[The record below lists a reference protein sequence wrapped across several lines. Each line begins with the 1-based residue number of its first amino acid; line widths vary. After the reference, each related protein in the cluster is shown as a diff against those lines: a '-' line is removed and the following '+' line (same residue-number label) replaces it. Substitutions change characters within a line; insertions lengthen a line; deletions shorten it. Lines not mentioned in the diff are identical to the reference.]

1 LSPFG
6 VIALYIFKKFCQIF
20 FWFGQ
25 LRTRL
30 RFFCGELLR
39 RAYGAVYKCKRI
51 EDDKLVAVKLVPV
64 GLRTSAKKKKN
75 GIPKDKFFFFLMS
88 DSCCEITS

>member
-1 LSPFG
+1 MVDCLLSASLPF
-6 VIALYIFKKFCQIF
+6 IFSKNFAKFF

-64 GLRTSAKKKKN
+64 GLRAPAKKKKMAFQ
-75 GIPKDKFFFFLMS
+75 KTSFFS
-88 DSCCEITS
+88 S